1 MNFWGVTPGGLS
13 HDHLKALHWGKTRI
27 PNYVWVLTTCL
38 LNEGGSKAAEEK
50 QMENEGERQTESA
63 WGPRKADPV

>member
-1 MNFWGVTPGGLS
+1 MRKLQGIGFGNGFLHVTP
-13 HDHLKALHWGKTRI
+13 KAQ
-27 PNYVWVLTTCL
+27 
-38 LNEGGSKAAEEK
+38 AAEEK